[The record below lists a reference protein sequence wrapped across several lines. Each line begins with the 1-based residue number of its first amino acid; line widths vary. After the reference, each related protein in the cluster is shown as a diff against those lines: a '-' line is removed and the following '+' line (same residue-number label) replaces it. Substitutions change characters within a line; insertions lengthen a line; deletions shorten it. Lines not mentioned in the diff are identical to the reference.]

1 MMPLTVFPVELFSE
15 SLLLICSVLVFAAVL
30 VTTLGSRW
38 GVPSLLL
45 FLLLGMAVGQ
55 DGLGLKIDD
64 YEAAESFGHFAMTII
79 LFTAGFET
87 SLSETKPVFRK
98 GIILSSLGV
107 FLTVLLTGLFVWITV
122 GGRERIPLLV
132 CFLLAAILSST
143 DSTSVFSVLKS
154 KKLRLRENLGPMI
167 ELESGSND
175 PMAYTLTIILVKL
188 LTTKGLFDHD
198 GWTVAMTVGVV
209 LLIQIGVGLV
219 VGFAVGHAA
228 KWVMK
233 KINLPSFAITSIMLL
248 SIGLFANGL
257 ASLFSGNG
265 LLAIYVTALIIGNNV
280 KLKQRKEVTN
290 FFDGLTWLMQLAMF
304 MVLGLLAR
312 PSHMLPMLVSAL
324 LIGLF
329 LLFIA
334 RPLSVFACM
343 LPFRG
348 ISARAK
354 FLTSWVGLKGAG
366 PILFA
371 LCPVVAGMQHASEIF
386 NIVFLI
392 TLFSL
397 LVQGGSIGK
406 MAGWLNLSYAE
417 DPKAE
422 VFGMEIPEEM
432 GILRDHI
439 VTSEDLLGGS
449 TLRDLHLPH
458 GIRVMM
464 VRRGEKFLVP
474 HGSMALEEG
483 DKLIIIMGDS
493 DD

>member
-1 MMPLTVFPVELFSE
+1 MPLTLFPIELFSE
-15 SLLLICSVLVFAAVL
+15 SLLLICSILVLAAVL

-45 FLLLGMAVGQ
+45 FILLGMAVGQ

-64 YEAAESFGHFAMTII
+64 YEVAESFGHFAMTII

-107 FLTVLLTGLFVWITV
+107 FLTVILTGLFVWIAF
-122 GGRERIPLLV
+122 GDRWGIPILI
-132 CFLLAAILSST
+132 CFLMAAILSST

-154 KKLRLRENLGPMI
+154 KKLRLREHLAPMI

-175 PMAYTLTIILVKL
+175 PMAYTLTIVLVKL
-188 LTTKGLFDHD
+188 LTTKGLFEN
-198 GWTVAMTVGVV
+198 GGGTVALT
-209 LLIQIGVGLV
+209 VGLV
-219 VGFAVGHAA
+219 LFIQIAVGLIVGLGVGHAA
-228 KWVMK
+228 KWLMA
-233 KINLPSFAITSIMLL
+233 KINLPSFAITSILLL
-248 SIGLFANGL
+248 SIGMFANGL

-265 LLAIYVTALIIGNNV
+265 LLAIYVTALIIGNHV
-280 KLKQRKEVTN
+280 KLKQPREVSH

-304 MVLGLLAR
+304 LVLGLLAR
-312 PSHMLPMLVSAL
+312 PSHMLPMLLPAL
-324 LIGLF
+324 LIGSF
-329 LLFIA
+329 LLFVA
-334 RPLSVFACM
+334 RPLSVFACL

-348 ISARAK
+348 LSGRAK

-371 LCPVVAGMQHASEIF
+371 LCPVVAGIEHASEIF
-386 NIVFLI
+386 NIVVLI

-432 GILRDHI
+432 GMLRDHI
-439 VTSEDLLGGS
+439 VSADDLVGGS

-464 VRRGEKFLVP
+464 VKRGEKFLVP